1 MKTSDHAVLLCGLL
15 KKLPESDTEM
25 NKRHKESGR
34 QLNSRMEWMAFFLSL
49 VLVCGSALGVVYAVN
64 ESRHLLNELQVLENK
79 RNDLQVEWGQLL
91 LEQSSL
97 VSQGR
102 VEDIAIAELGMK
114 IPTMENVVMVR
125 Q

>member
-1 MKTSDHAVLLCGLL
+1 M
-15 KKLPESDTEM
+15 M
-25 NKRHKESGR
+25 NKHNKEIKR
-34 QLNSRMEWMAFFLSL
+34 ENNNTAIWLAFFLSL
-49 VLVCGSALGVVYAVN
+49 ILICSSALGVVYAVN
-64 ESRHLLNELQVLENK
+64 KSRHLLNELQTLENR

-114 IPTMENVVMVR
+114 IPDMENMVMVR
-125 Q
+125 P

>member
-1 MKTSDHAVLLCGLL
+1 
-15 KKLPESDTEM
+15 M
-25 NKRHKESGR
+25 NKRIKEGGKQS
-34 QLNSRMEWMAFFLSL
+34 NSKLEWAAFFISL
-49 VLVCGSALGVVYAVN
+49 ILVCSSALGVVYAVN
-64 ESRHLLNELQVLENK
+64 ESRHLLNDLQVLENR
-79 RNDLQVEWGQLL
+79 RNALQVEWGQLL

>member
-1 MKTSDHAVLLCGLL
+1 
-15 KKLPESDTEM
+15 M
-25 NKRHKESGR
+25 NKRIKEGGKQR
-34 QLNSRMEWMAFFLSL
+34 NSKMEWATFFSSL
-49 VLVCGSALGVVYAVN
+49 ILVCSSALGVVYAAN
-64 ESRHLLNELQVLENK
+64 ESRHLLNDLQVLVNR
-79 RNDLQVEWGQLL
+79 RNALQVEWGQLL

>member
-1 MKTSDHAVLLCGLL
+1 MNKL
-15 KKLPESDTEM
+15 KKEI
-25 NKRHKESGR
+25 KRQSNNGVI
-34 QLNSRMEWMAFFLSL
+34 WIVFFLSL
-49 VLVCGSALGVVYAVN
+49 ILVCSSALGVVYAVN
-64 ESRHLLNELQVLENK
+64 ESRHLLNELQTLGNK
-79 RNDLQVEWGQLL
+79 RNSFQVEWGQLL

-114 IPTMENVVMVR
+114 IPAMENMVMVR

>member
-1 MKTSDHAVLLCGLL
+1 
-15 KKLPESDTEM
+15 M
-25 NKRHKESGR
+25 NKLNKEIKR
-34 QLNSRMEWMAFFLSL
+34 QSNNGVIWIVFFLSL
-49 VLVCGSALGVVYAVN
+49 ILVCSSALGVVYAVN
-64 ESRHLLNELQVLENK
+64 ESRHLLNELQTLGNK
-79 RNDLQVEWGQLL
+79 RNSLQVEWGQLL

-114 IPTMENVVMVR
+114 IPAMENMVMVR